1 VGEVKYLID
10 TNILLEILLGQ
21 TRAREAKEF
30 LIRAADEGAAI
41 SDFSLYSIG
50 IRLFRSQQHQAY
62 AQLIEDLFLKG
73 KFNLISISLVEIK
86 DLINISI
93 QYHLDFDDA
102 YQYMLAEHFDLI
114 IVSFDKDFDRTARGR
129 KEPSQILSTA

>member
-1 VGEVKYLID
+1 VKYLID

-114 IVSFDKDFDRTARGR
+114 IVSFDKDFDHTARGR

>member
-1 VGEVKYLID
+1 VGGVKYLID

-73 KFNLISISLVEIK
+73 KFNLISISLVDIK
-86 DLINISI
+86 DLINI
-93 QYHLDFDDA
+93 
-102 YQYMLAEHFDLI
+102 
-114 IVSFDKDFDRTARGR
+114 
-129 KEPSQILSTA
+129 